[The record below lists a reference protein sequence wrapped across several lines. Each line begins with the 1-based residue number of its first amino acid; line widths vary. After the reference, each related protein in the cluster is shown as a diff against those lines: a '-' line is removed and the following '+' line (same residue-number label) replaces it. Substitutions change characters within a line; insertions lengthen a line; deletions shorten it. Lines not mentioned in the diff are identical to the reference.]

1 MCALYL
7 PPPPPPPACDSGC
20 KAETNGFAGT
30 QRGCQL
36 KLPGVIWVYAP
47 RSAAF
52 FLLHYILFRRL
63 SLFFS
68 SLFFLF
74 LLGNQ
79 LLVPTRPRVKCLVM
93 IILHWLQIKFEK
105 DFDALES
112 QKETAASP
120 LLLESNALKFVI
132 RIFFKKRECVQE
144 TATNQSC
151 CYKQMEA
158 DIWYPAVCERHWRTA
173 KGQWRQICMNEGK
186 SQTKQELA
194 DFCSLGLAF

>member
-1 MCALYL
+1 MICPLSVFPSGSRKQTSLLVPSSARFLIRGMLKLFQNVIKFEVIVYTKPLLCSSISMHSFILFSSHTVFSLMCALYL

-74 LLGNQ
+74 LVGNQ

-93 IILHWLQIKFEK
+93 IILH
-105 DFDALES
+105 
-112 QKETAASP
+112 
-120 LLLESNALKFVI
+120 
-132 RIFFKKRECVQE
+132 
-144 TATNQSC
+144 
-151 CYKQMEA
+151 
-158 DIWYPAVCERHWRTA
+158 
-173 KGQWRQICMNEGK
+173 
-186 SQTKQELA
+186 
-194 DFCSLGLAF
+194 